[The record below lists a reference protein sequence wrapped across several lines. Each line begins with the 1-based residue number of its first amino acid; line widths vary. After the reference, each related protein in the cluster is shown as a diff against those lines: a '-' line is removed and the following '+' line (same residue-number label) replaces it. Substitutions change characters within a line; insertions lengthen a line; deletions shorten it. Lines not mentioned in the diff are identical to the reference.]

1 MGWSSASLAILEHCT
16 SSLNI
21 FLIFYFICCLSHLY
35 TLFLCSAWLGYCWT
49 ESFSQLQSTPNTL
62 SNVLVTYSCSFLK
75 IWCGCFG
82 PRVEPILPNLRLGY
96 CRIIQ
101 PIRCS
106 SLLIMWKNCWLCVSV
121 LYWFVEWLIYLT
133 EIQTTFSIWAAVGL
147 G

>member
-1 MGWSSASLAILEHCT
+1 MGWSSESLAVLEHCT

-35 TLFLCSAWLGYCWT
+35 TLFLCSAWLGYCRT

-75 IWCGCFG
+75 IWCA
-82 PRVEPILPNLRLGY
+82 VLVQEWNLLFRTYGWDIAG
-96 CRIIQ
+96 IIQ

-133 EIQTTFSIWAAVGL
+133 ELQTTFSIYAAVGL